1 MLDKDT
7 SRRVIALLG
16 LGLFIG
22 PLLTA
27 CGGSSGGGPSASSP
41 PTTNPPTTTVGLDAR
56 PANATCI
63 APSRATGGGTIAHED
78 AFPTSPGFALIT
90 KILQAPGDASR
101 WFVLEKSGRVRVF
114 DTATPNDVDTF
125 LDFSGAV
132 RTNSEG
138 GMLGMAFDP
147 NFPATPEVYV
157 SYTAPG
163 NSMLSVVSRVVL
175 DDTDDPVNP
184 TEQVIL
190 TVDQPND
197 NHNGG
202 DIAFGPDGYL
212 YFGVGDGGG
221 SGDPDETGQDTT
233 RLLGSM
239 LRIDVRGVAHPT
251 PGYNIPGDNPFAAN
265 PRCGPGTNAAAC
277 PEIYAWGL
285 RNPWRWSFDAPTGQL
300 WLGDVGQ
307 NEWEEIDIIERG
319 GNYGW
324 DDCEGFANFEA
335 NNCPAPAYV
344 DPVTV
349 YRHSNGNNSV
359 TGGYV
364 YRGSSIS
371 SLVGRYVFADYVSGR
386 IWALADDGQ
395 GGFTNEELLDTPFNI
410 SSFAIGADGE
420 LYFSE
425 YAGAGGI
432 RRLTLTGGGMTDPV
446 PNDLADTGCAD
457 PADVT
462 QPAAGL
468 VPYTVNAP
476 FWSDGANKT
485 RYLAVP
491 DAGTIDVD
499 GAGEF
504 DFPTGSVLVKSFALG
519 SRLVETRLLMRH
531 PDGAWAGYT
540 YEWNDQQTAATRVVG
555 GKTVSVV
562 GQDWIFPSEGE
573 CMQCHT
579 VAAGFALGPEIAQ
592 LNGDLAYPAPGRTAN
607 QLDTLEHIGMLSTPL
622 AGATATLP
630 ALADPADMGATADAR
645 ARAYLHTNCAQ
656 CHRPG
661 GPTPTTLDLRFDT
674 ALVATG
680 ACDELPQSGD
690 LGITDARIIAPG
702 DAARSVRAE
711 RLARRDAAAM
721 PPVGSALADAN
732 GVALIGGWIDSLA
745 GCTP

>member
-16 LGLFIG
+16 LGLMVG

-41 PTTNPPTTTVGLDAR
+41 PTTNPPTTMVGLDAR

-63 APSRATGGGTIAHED
+63 APSRATGGGTIAQENV
-78 AFPTSPGFALIT
+78 FPTSPGFALIT

-101 WFVLEKSGRVRVF
+101 WFVLEKSGRIRVF
-114 DTATPNDVDTF
+114 DAATPDVVDTF
-125 LDFSGAV
+125 LDFTGAV
-132 RTNSEG
+132 RTASEG

-147 NFPATPEVYV
+147 DFPTTPEVYV

-163 NSMLSVVSRVVL
+163 SSMLSVVARVVL

-265 PRCGPGTNAAAC
+265 PRCGPGSNALAC

-285 RNPWRWSFDAPTGQL
+285 RNPWRWSFDAPSGQL

-307 NEWEEIDIIERG
+307 NAWEEIDIIERG

-324 DDCEGFANFEA
+324 DDCEGLANFEA
-335 NNCPAPAYV
+335 NNCPVPAYV

-349 YRHSNGNNSV
+349 YPHGNGNNSV

-364 YRGSSIS
+364 YRGTAIA

-425 YAGAGGI
+425 YAGAGRI
-432 RRLTLTGGGMTDPV
+432 RRLTLAGGGMTDPL
-446 PNDLADTGCAD
+446 PIDLADTGCTD
-457 PADVT
+457 PVDVT

-476 FWSDGANKT
+476 FWSDGANKM
-485 RYLAVP
+485 RYIAVP
-491 DAGTIDVD
+491 DAGTIDVNV
-499 GAGEF
+499 AGEF
-504 DFPTGSVLVKSFALG
+504 DFPPGSVLVKSFALG
-519 SRLVETRLLMRH
+519 SRLVETRLFMRH

-540 YEWNDQQTAATRVVG
+540 YEWNDQQTVATRVVG
-555 GKTVSVV
+555 GKTATVA

-592 LNGDLAYPAPGRTAN
+592 LNSDLAYPTTGRTAN
-607 QLDTLEHIGMLSTPL
+607 QLDTLEHIGMLSAPL
-622 AGATATLP
+622 AGAAATLP
-630 ALADPADMGATADAR
+630 ALADPADMGATLDAR

-702 DAARSVRAE
+702 DAARSVLAE
-711 RLARRDAAAM
+711 RLARRDVAAM

-732 GVALIGGWIDSLA
+732 GVALIGAWIDSLA
-745 GCTP
+745 GCAP